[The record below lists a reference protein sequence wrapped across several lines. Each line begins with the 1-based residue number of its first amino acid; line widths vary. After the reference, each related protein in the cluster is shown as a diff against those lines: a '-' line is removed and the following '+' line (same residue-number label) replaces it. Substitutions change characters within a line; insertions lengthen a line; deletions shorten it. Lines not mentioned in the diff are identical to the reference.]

1 MRWTRSSASSES
13 GTSRTQG
20 LKPGLIVATYA
31 ELMRRSSVV
40 ACAFIGSTTA
50 RALAGLP
57 IPLFFFFVILLSGA
71 APEKHLSVYSVAAN
85 YSLPLAQLNGH
96 DYVGLLELLEPLGA
110 VNARIDGEHWRLR
123 YDRVQAEFT
132 VGKTRVHVQGR
143 EADLSAPFVIE
154 NGRGLIP
161 VSSLSLIL
169 PRFLGGPVTLHQEA
183 QRLFVGSVATHF
195 TASLTGE
202 NPSRL
207 VFNFT
212 SPVRPTVSTE
222 PGILRMTFSR
232 DPLVSPALPMLTF
245 GSKTIPSATYNEGGG
260 AAVITVSSTAPVMAS
275 FSNDGRTITI
285 AAATNISQKTV
296 SPASLPAASP
306 SAASPPSV
314 ASAGNASSVAR
325 KYFAIVDASH
335 GGDDRGEALS
345 SSLVE
350 KDVTLS
356 LARSLRQ
363 ELESRGIS
371 TLMLRDADANL
382 TLDQRAG
389 MANATHAAVFVTL
402 HASSSGHGVRI
413 YTAIL
418 PYESS
423 GGDDRGPFRSWSM
436 AQLSYM
442 PMSQVTAT
450 SVAAEMQ
457 RRQIPVRTLLAP
469 LRPLNNI
476 TAAALAVEV
485 APQGSDVAQLSAPD
499 YQQLV
504 MSAVA
509 TAIASARDRLGT
521 SP

>member
-1 MRWTRSSASSES
+1 
-13 GTSRTQG
+13 
-20 LKPGLIVATYA
+20 
-31 ELMRRSSVV
+31 
-40 ACAFIGSTTA
+40 
-50 RALAGLP
+50 
-57 IPLFFFFVILLSGA
+57 
-71 APEKHLSVYSVAAN
+71 
-85 YSLPLAQLNGH
+85 
-96 DYVGLLELLEPLGA
+96 
-110 VNARIDGEHWRLR
+110 
-123 YDRVQAEFT
+123 
-132 VGKTRVHVQGR
+132 
-143 EADLSAPFVIE
+143 
-154 NGRGLIP
+154 
-161 VSSLSLIL
+161 
-169 PRFLGGPVTLHQEA
+169 
-183 QRLFVGSVATHF
+183 
-195 TASLTGE
+195 
-202 NPSRL
+202 
-207 VFNFT
+207 
-212 SPVRPTVSTE
+212 
-222 PGILRMTFSR
+222 
-232 DPLVSPALPMLTF
+232 
-245 GSKTIPSATYNEGGG
+245 
-260 AAVITVSSTAPVMAS
+260 
-275 FSNDGRTITI
+275 
-285 AAATNISQKTV
+285 
-296 SPASLPAASP
+296 
-306 SAASPPSV
+306 
-314 ASAGNASSVAR
+314 
-325 KYFAIVDASH
+325 VDASH